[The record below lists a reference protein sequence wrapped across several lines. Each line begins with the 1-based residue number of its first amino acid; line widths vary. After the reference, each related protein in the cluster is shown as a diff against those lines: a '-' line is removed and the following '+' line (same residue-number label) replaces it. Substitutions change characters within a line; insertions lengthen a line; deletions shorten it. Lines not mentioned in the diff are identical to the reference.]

1 MLKAR
6 VMCSIQSNSL
16 FHFSSTPSMVS
27 DPFDSGKGRH
37 NIITMC
43 NELIKVVLVWWF
55 VADGFMFFFHRCHS
69 RLQHVW
75 IHLHGR
81 MRTRLISW
89 SLLGAKPQRT
99 QTLVHEHVNNIHDLT
114 LNHNWYCWFPSL
126 SNRSDA
132 EKNLQKTDFRFS
144 LVIRFLLWY
153 EQKCDCRGLI
163 GAFTGYRW
171 ESPVNSS
178 PFQYWVNES
187 CMGLTFLHSFK
198 IHQDVS
204 YLL

>member
-1 MLKAR
+1 MICCR
-6 VMCSIQSNSL
+6 W
-16 FHFSSTPSMVS
+16 FY
-27 DPFDSGKGRH
+27 
-37 NIITMC
+37 
-43 NELIKVVLVWWF
+43 VV
-55 VADGFMFFFHRCHS
+55 FFFHSCHS

-75 IHLHGR
+75 IHLPWTNEDSAHL
-81 MRTRLISW
+81 MVF
-89 SLLGAKPQRT
+89 LGAKLQRT

-132 EKNLQKTDFRFS
+132 EKNLQKTNFRFS

-163 GAFTGYRW
+163 GAFTGHGW

-187 CMGLTFLHSFK
+187 GMGLTFLHSFK